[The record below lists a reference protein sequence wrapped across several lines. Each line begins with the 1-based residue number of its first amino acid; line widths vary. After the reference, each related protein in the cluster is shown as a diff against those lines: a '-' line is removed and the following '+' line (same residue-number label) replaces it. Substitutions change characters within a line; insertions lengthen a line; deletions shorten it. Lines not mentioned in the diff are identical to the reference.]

1 MTTQK
6 AEALVSST
14 VKNTSSVNYDVRLAL
29 HFIQDQ
35 VYRDVQRLSL
45 SSVVLMMASV
55 AYLVRYIVL

>member
-35 VYRDVQRLSL
+35 VGTFKDYHRP
-45 SSVVLMMASV
+45 VLF
-55 AYLVRYIVL
+55 L